1 MTTVI
6 IAVVVLAVLGA
17 IFGLVLAIASKV
29 FAVEVDP
36 REEAILGCLPGAN
49 CGGCGYPGCSGYASA
64 VVKGVA
70 ARRWPPRSARLW
82 ACPLAPQ

>member
-36 REEAILGCLPGAN
+36 REAP
-49 CGGCGYPGCSGYASA
+49 P
-64 VVKGVA
+64 A

>member
-36 REEAILGCLPGAN
+36 REEAILGCLPQSMPA
-49 CGGCGYPGCSGYASA
+49 PP
-64 VVKGVA
+64 A

>member
-36 REEAILGCLPGAN
+36 REEAILGL
-49 CGGCGYPGCSGYASA
+49 S
-64 VVKGVA
+64 
-70 ARRWPPRSARLW
+70 LIHI
-82 ACPLAPQ
+82 

>member
-36 REEAILGCLPGAN
+36 RESKTKGIL
-49 CGGCGYPGCSGYASA
+49 
-64 VVKGVA
+64 K
-70 ARRWPPRSARLW
+70 
-82 ACPLAPQ
+82 